1 MKVLY
6 WLLMAFFSFVLPK
19 VEAQTFIIDEEF
31 NSGTTPGAGWVF
43 AGGITSSSGSGNF
56 GRDAPNLTLG
66 AAGIITYSW
75 TGAANNADLLT
86 FIYRGNGSAAN
97 CAASSILVEESV
109 NGIAWTTLL
118 GTTIQIQSS
127 ITSSFKGAVNA
138 TSRFIRLTFTQAG
151 TATCYIDDLKIR
163 KAGNCTGDPMIK
175 MILIDGGCVAGCEG
189 GNEFVIAQN
198 GNSPMAIDNL
208 ELSIQGP
215 GGVSPKGTVIGAN
228 ATNTTSIWTKNST
241 YTGAQL
247 AYITALT
254 GTCSAGTAISVS
266 ATNIIPANAN
276 MILITG
282 SSPTANYNLNTT
294 CSTGPYYVVF
304 SNLDCTGKFSNS
316 GCTQCY
322 RTISLMNNGT
332 GCVDTKTYTSV
343 SSGSS
348 GTSIV
353 FNTASGAPTETATAC
368 TNFAVLPIEL
378 LDFYATRNG
387 TSNTVAWKVADEGQV
402 RYYTVEKSNNGVDF
416 AEIGTIV
423 PVNGDI
429 NHKEYSLM
437 DEAPYEEITYYR
449 LLTIENSG
457 KIKYYK
463 IISVESNSAEWSYN
477 YYQKENAFMLD
488 FKKSVPENG
497 QINFYDMSGNL
508 LIEEKID
515 AAKETL
521 YIGNISPGIY
531 HVKIITPYKTESFK
545 AVIYNT
551 N

>member
-6 WLLMAFFSFVLPK
+6 WLLMAIFSLFLSK

-43 AGGITSSSGSGNF
+43 AGTITSSSGSGNF

-66 AAGIITYSW
+66 ASGVITYSW
-75 TGAANNADLLT
+75 TGGGNNADLLT

-109 NGIAWTTLL
+109 NGITWTTLL
-118 GTTIQIQSS
+118 GTAVQIQSS
-127 ITSSFKGAVNA
+127 ITSSFKGTVSS
-138 TSRFIRLTFTQAG
+138 TSRFIRLTYNQGG

-163 KAGNCTGDPMIK
+163 KAGNCAGDPLLK

-189 GNEFVIAQN
+189 ANEFVVAQN
-198 GNSPMAIDNL
+198 GNSPMAIDDL
-208 ELSIQGP
+208 ELSIQSP
-215 GGVSPKGTVIGAN
+215 GGASPKGTVIGGN
-228 ATNTTSIWTKNST
+228 ATNTTSIWTKSAT

-254 GTCSAGTAISVS
+254 GTCSAGTAIPVS

-304 SNLDCTGKFSNS
+304 ANLDCTGKFSNS

-353 FNTASGAPTETATAC
+353 FNTGNGAPTETATAC
-368 TNFAVLPIEL
+368 NNFAVLPIEL
-378 LDFYATRNG
+378 LDFYATKNG
-387 TSNTVAWKVADEGQV
+387 ASNAVAWKVADEGLV
-402 RYYTVEKSNNGVDF
+402 RYYTLEKSNNGLDF
-416 AEIGTIV
+416 IEISTIV
-423 PVNGDI
+423 PVNGSAYYKD
-429 NHKEYSLM
+429 YSLV
-437 DEAPYEEITYYR
+437 DDAPFEEITYYR
-449 LLTIENSG
+449 LSTIENNG
-457 KIKYYK
+457 NARYYNT
-463 IISVESNSAEWSYN
+463 ISIENNSAEWNYN
-477 YYQKENAFMLD
+477 HYQKENAFIVE
-488 FKKSVPENG
+488 FKKSIPENG
-497 QINFYDMSGNL
+497 QINLYDMSGSL
-508 LIEEKID
+508 LLEEKIET
-515 AAKETL
+515 AKEAL
-521 YIGNISPGIY
+521 YVGNISSGIY
-531 HVKIITPYKTESFK
+531 LVKIVTPYKTESFK